1 MQLSSPPMSNG
12 DDQPQGGFDRF
23 PRFSA
28 GVGSGS
34 LFDEPQHRVP
44 PVPPP
49 PGSVF
54 EDPTIPV
61 DRASYLASEPTR
73 SRILEP
79 EAWADESDPFPYG
92 PAAVAYERPMVRSEL
107 FAERHAPPFA
117 PAGPHREADVPP
129 LERLM
134 EGAYRWRSLLGLGLA
149 ALMTVAI
156 VVAYRGAAGNETSD
170 VAVGNGQT
178 GAAFGDTTAPS
189 TVALS
194 GSIPGADQ
202 QVGSSVGEVAS
213 TTQFPSGP
221 SQTSVPATVRSTTST
236 TDRATSSSST
246 ASSGPTTPS
255 SSTPA
260 SNTPSSSTPA
270 SSTPSSST
278 PASSTPSSSTP
289 STSTPTS
296 ATTASTTATS
306 LNTKVKLEA
315 ESGVLLGD
323 ATVANDHA
331 GATGSGY
338 VGDIVAPGRGVTVT
352 AKDMAAGTTTVRIR
366 YAAGNTALASPR
378 RLTLRVNGVDVKGGV
393 TMANTAS
400 WTEWKTVS
408 VEIDL
413 KEGDNTVTLIL
424 ATGDNGVVNIDS
436 FDIG

>member
-1 MQLSSPPMSNG
+1 MSNG

-61 DRASYLASEPTR
+61 DRATYLASEPAR

-92 PAAVAYERPMVRSEL
+92 PAAAYERPMARSEL

-156 VVAYRGAAGNETSD
+156 VVAYRGAAGNDTAD

-236 TDRATSSSST
+236 TARNTSSSSS

-255 SSTPA
+255 SSTP
-260 SNTPSSSTPA
+260 SSVPS
-270 SSTPSSST
+270 
-278 PASSTPSSSTP
+278 SSTPSSSTP
-289 STSTPTS
+289 SSSTPSSSTPTS
-296 ATTASTTATS
+296 QPTTSTSASTGSTTATS
-306 LNTKVKLEA
+306 LRTKVHLEA
-315 ESGVLLGD
+315 EDGDLLGEV
-323 ATVANDHA
+323 TVANDHA
-331 GATGSGY
+331 GATGSGF
-338 VGDIVAPGRGVTVT
+338 VSDIVAPGRGVTVT
-352 AKDMAAGTTTVRIR
+352 AKDMAAGATTVRIR

-393 TMANTAS
+393 TMPNTAS

-408 VEIDL
+408 VDIDL
-413 KEGDNTVTLIL
+413 KEGDNTLTLIL
-424 ATGDNGVVNIDS
+424 GPGDNGVVNIDS

>member
-1 MQLSSPPMSNG
+1 MSNG

-23 PRFSA
+23 PRSSA

-44 PVPPP
+44 PVPPS

-61 DRASYLASEPTR
+61 DRSTYLTSEPVR

-79 EAWADESDPFPYG
+79 EPWVDESDPFPYG
-92 PAAVAYERPMVRSEL
+92 PAAAFDRPMARSEL

-129 LERLM
+129 LERLL

-156 VVAYRGAAGNETSD
+156 VVAYRGASGSDTAD
-170 VAVGNGQT
+170 VAVGGDGQT

-189 TVALS
+189 TVAMS
-194 GSIPGADQ
+194 GSLPGADQ

-213 TTQFPSGP
+213 TTQFPAGP
-221 SQTSVPATVRSTTST
+221 TQTSAPATVRSTST
-236 TDRATSSSST
+236 TVRNTSSSST
-246 ASSGPTTPS
+246 AGSTPTSPS
-255 SSTPA
+255 SST
-260 SNTPSSSTPA
+260 SS

-278 PASSTPSSSTP
+278 PDSSTLTSQSTSSSTP
-289 STSTPTS
+289 TSQSTSSSSSGSTG
-296 ATTASTTATS
+296 STTSTT
-306 LNTKVKLEA
+306 LNTKAHLEA
-315 ESGVLLGD
+315 ENGSLLGGAQVASDHD
-323 ATVANDHA
+323 AF
-331 GATGSGY
+331 TGTGFVS
-338 VGDIVAPGRGVTVT
+338 DIVAPGRGVTVT
-352 AKDMAAGTTTVRIR
+352 AKDMAAGATTVKIR
-366 YAAGNTALASPR
+366 YAAGNTALPSPR

-393 TMANTAS
+393 TMANTVS
-400 WTEWKTVS
+400 WTDWKTVS
-408 VEIDL
+408 VDIDL
-413 KEGDNTVTLIL
+413 KEGDNTLTLIL

>member
-23 PRFSA
+23 PRSSA

-61 DRASYLASEPTR
+61 DRSTYLTSEPTR

-79 EAWADESDPFPYG
+79 EAWGDESDPFPYG
-92 PAAVAYERPMVRSEL
+92 PAATYARPTARPEL

-129 LERLM
+129 LERLL

-156 VVAYRGAAGNETSD
+156 VVAYRGASGNETSD
-170 VAVGNGQT
+170 VAVGDGQT
-178 GAAFGDTTAPS
+178 GAAFGDTTASS

-194 GSIPGADQ
+194 GSLPGADQ

-221 SQTSVPATVRSTTST
+221 TQTSAPATVKSTST
-236 TDRATSSSST
+236 TARNTSSSST
-246 ASSGPTTPS
+246 AAASS
-255 SSTPA
+255 SSTPG
-260 SNTPSSSTPA
+260 SSTPSSGTPTSQPA
-270 SSTPSSST
+270 SSSTPSSST
-278 PASSTPSSSTP
+278 PASSTPTSQPTTSS
-289 STSTPTS
+289 S

-306 LNTKVKLEA
+306 LNTKVHLEA
-315 ESGVLLGD
+315 ENGILLGE
-323 ATVANDHA
+323 AQIANDHT
-331 GATGSGY
+331 GATGSGF
-338 VGDIVAPGRGVTVT
+338 VSDIVAPGRGVTVT
-352 AKDMAAGTTTVRIR
+352 AKDMAAGPTTVRIR

-400 WTEWKTVS
+400 WNEWKTVT
-408 VEIDL
+408 VDIDL
-413 KEGDNTVTLIL
+413 KEGDNTLTLIL
-424 ATGDNGVVNIDS
+424 ANGDNGVVNIDS

>member
-23 PRFSA
+23 PRSSA

-34 LFDEPQHRVP
+34 LFDEPRHRVP

-61 DRASYLASEPTR
+61 DRSAYLSSEPAR

-79 EAWADESDPFPYG
+79 EAWGDESDPFPYG
-92 PAAVAYERPMVRSEL
+92 PAATYARPMARSEL

-129 LERLM
+129 LERLL

-156 VVAYRGAAGNETSD
+156 VVAYRGASGNEVSD
-170 VAVGNGQT
+170 VAVAGDGQT
-178 GAAFGDTTAPS
+178 GAAFGDTTASS

-194 GSIPGADQ
+194 GSLPGADQ

-221 SQTSVPATVRSTTST
+221 TQTSAPATVRSTST
-236 TDRATSSSST
+236 TARNTSSSST
-246 ASSGPTTPS
+246 AGSTPTSTPS
-255 SSTPA
+255 SSTP
-260 SNTPSSSTPA
+260 TSTPA
-270 SSTPSSST
+270 SSTP
-278 PASSTPSSSTP
+278 
-289 STSTPTS
+289 TSTPTS
-296 ATTASTTATS
+296 QSTSSSPPTSQSTSSTSGSTGSTTSTS
-306 LNTKVKLEA
+306 LNTRAHLEA
-315 ESGVLLGD
+315 ESGTLLGG
-323 ATVANDHA
+323 AQVASDHE
-331 GATGSGY
+331 GY
-338 VGDIVAPGRGVTVT
+338 TDKGFVSDIVAPGRGVTVT
-352 AKDMAAGTTTVRIR
+352 AKDMAPGATTVKIR

-400 WTEWKTVS
+400 WTEWKTVT
-408 VEIDL
+408 VDIDL
-413 KEGDNTVTLIL
+413 KEGDNTLTLIL
-424 ATGDNGVVNIDS
+424 ANGDNGVVNIDYLE
-436 FDIG
+436 IG

>member
-49 PGSVF
+49 AGSVF

-61 DRASYLASEPTR
+61 DRSTYLSSEPVR

-79 EAWADESDPFPYG
+79 EPWGDEADPFPYG
-92 PAAVAYERPMVRSEL
+92 PAGNYTRPIARSEL

-129 LERLM
+129 LERLL

-156 VVAYRGAAGNETSD
+156 VVAYRGASGNEASD
-170 VAVGNGQT
+170 VAVAGDGQAA
-178 GAAFGDTTAPS
+178 AAFGDTTAPS

-221 SQTSVPATVRSTTST
+221 TQTSAPATVRSTST
-236 TDRATSSSST
+236 TARNTSS
-246 ASSGPTTPS
+246 
-255 SSTPA
+255 
-260 SNTPSSSTPA
+260 

-278 PASSTPSSSTP
+278 P
-289 STSTPTS
+289 TSTPTS
-296 ATTASTTATS
+296 GSTGSTTSTS
-306 LNTKVKLEA
+306 LNTKAHLEA
-315 ESGVLLGD
+315 ENGSLLGE
-323 ATVANDHA
+323 AQVASDHA
-331 GATGSGY
+331 DFTGSGF
-338 VGDIVAPGRGVTVT
+338 VSNIVAPGRGVTVT
-352 AKDMAAGTTTVRIR
+352 AKDMAAGATTVRIR
-366 YAAGNTALASPR
+366 YAAGNTALSSPR
-378 RLTLRVNGVDVKGGV
+378 RLSLRVNGVDVKGGV

-400 WTEWKTVS
+400 WTDWKTVT
-408 VEIDL
+408 VDIDL
-413 KEGDNTVTLIL
+413 KEGDNTLTLIL

>member
-1 MQLSSPPMSNG
+1 MSNG

-23 PRFSA
+23 PRSSA
-28 GVGSGS
+28 GVGGGS
-34 LFDEPQHRVP
+34 LFDEPRHRVP

-49 PGSVF
+49 AGSVF

-61 DRASYLASEPTR
+61 DRSTYLLSEPVR
-73 SRILEP
+73 SRILEAEP
-79 EAWADESDPFPYG
+79 WGNESDPFPYG
-92 PAAVAYERPMVRSEL
+92 PAAAYAPPRGRSEL

-129 LERLM
+129 MERLL

-156 VVAYRGAAGNETSD
+156 VVAYRGASGSEVSD
-170 VAVGNGQT
+170 VAGADDGQAA
-178 GAAFGDTTAPS
+178 AAFGDTTAPS

-194 GSIPGADQ
+194 GSLPGADQ

-221 SQTSVPATVRSTTST
+221 SQTSAPATVRSTST
-236 TDRATSSSST
+236 TAAGNQSSST
-246 ASSGPTTPS
+246 EATPTTAAS
-255 SSTPA
+255 SST
-260 SNTPSSSTPA
+260 
-270 SSTPSSST
+270 
-278 PASSTPSSSTP
+278 ASSTPSSSTP
-289 STSTPTS
+289 SSSLPGSSTSSTQSTS
-296 ATTASTTATS
+296 STGSSTSTS
-306 LNTKVKLEA
+306 LNTKAHIEA
-315 ESGVLLGD
+315 ETGDLLGE
-323 ATVANDHA
+323 AQVAADHENF
-331 GATGSGY
+331 TGTGFVSN
-338 VGDIVAPGRGVTVT
+338 IVAPGRGVTVT
-352 AKDMAAGTTTVRIR
+352 AKEMVAGTTTVRIR
-366 YAAGNTALASPR
+366 YAAGNTALSSPR

-413 KEGDNTVTLIL
+413 REGDNTLTLIL
-424 ATGDNGVVNIDS
+424 ANGDNGVVNIDS